1 MDPLAELPMAVAS
14 NYVTNHVVIVGY
26 GAVGKRV
33 GEMLTKE
40 EIHFVVADHNREIV
54 VRLRREGIHAVAGD
68 AVEPAVL
75 IQVHISR
82 ASVLIITAADA
93 LRIQQMVETTH
104 ILNPQVEILIS
115 THDAEDAAR
124 LQKENAG
131 RVFLDEQELAN
142 NITHHVL
149 NKLECHK

>member
-1 MDPLAELPMAVAS
+1 MELL
-14 NYVTNHVVIVGY
+14 
-26 GAVGKRV
+26 GKRV
-33 GEMLTKE
+33 SEILAQKG
-40 EIHFVVADHNREIV
+40 IHFVLADHNREV
-54 VRLRREGIHAVAGD
+54 VEHVRKQGIHAVAGD
-68 AVEPAVL
+68 AADPAVL
-75 IQVHISR
+75 IQAHIAR

-104 ILNPQVEILIS
+104 ILNPQAEILIS

-131 RVFLDEQELAN
+131 IVFLDEQELAN

-149 NKLECHK
+149 KKLESHK